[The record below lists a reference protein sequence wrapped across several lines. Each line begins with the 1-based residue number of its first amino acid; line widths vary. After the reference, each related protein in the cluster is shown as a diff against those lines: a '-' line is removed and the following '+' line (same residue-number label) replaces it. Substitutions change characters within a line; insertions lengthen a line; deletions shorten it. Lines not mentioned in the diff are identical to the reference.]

1 MDRHTA
7 HSSSAFD
14 EPVPSSAAPPL
25 RLVPTPPASSLTGT
39 LPSSSPAG
47 PLWEAI
53 CAGTLRVAALRQEE
67 RDTRVVLQRHSFA
80 PASQVKQRG
89 RQILE
94 LVLQGNT
101 ECAIA
106 IDLRLAA
113 STVSHE
119 LKQALVSLGLGARLS
134 AVPLPIA
141 QLYHAA
147 ASNLMLESCPAAE
160 PGSLIVVLPR
170 PEQGLGL
177 APTELLVCQMMLAG
191 NTHAEIAA
199 TRRRSIR
206 TIANQLASIFAKL
219 RVSGRLELLS
229 FLASRQSELPA
240 ATAPSYGTSS
250 VSAGYRS
257 T

>member
-1 MDRHTA
+1 VLER
-7 HSSSAFD
+7 HSSAQ
-14 EPVPSSAAPPL
+14 A
-25 RLVPTPPASSLTGT
+25 
-39 LPSSSPAG
+39 
-47 PLWEAI
+47 
-53 CAGTLRVAALRQEE
+53 CA
-67 RDTRVVLQRHSFA
+67 
-80 PASQVKQRG
+80 VKQRP

-119 LKQALVSLGLGARLS
+119 LKQALISLGLGPRLS

-147 ASNLMLESCPAAE
+147 ASNLMLESYPALE
-160 PGSLIVVLPR
+160 PESLIVVLPR

-199 TRRRSIR
+199 TRRRSTR

-219 RVSGRLELLS
+219 RVSGRMELLS
-229 FLASRQSELPA
+229 FLASRQGELPA
-240 ATAPSYGTSS
+240 AAAPSSPS
-250 VSAGYRS
+250 
-257 T
+257 